1 MDIIDIASKLG
12 IFVGVILGL
21 ILFPLYGKK
30 RNDKQK
36 EVKPILDD
44 SNRSVTVKTTD
55 TEFNEQV
62 ILNVVTGK
70 GMSFISLYTLLTVF
84 FSLCVF
90 LFVLSAAVSV
100 MASIFGEAQPDDI
113 AAFFKLIAS
122 FDFGNTALR
131 NAAGLRTDALISAYA
146 MAVGIAQL
154 VLAVLFGLSLRIL
167 KRQRVSQRAVA
178 ALLPVRKRGF
188 VPCAEGIYKLCYN
201 NLWTKN
207 RFYCLYPWESLS
219 LYTVDEKRKR
229 IVLKAG
235 KMQMPLI
242 PWNNE
247 SELFD
252 GLKAIVFG
260 HLPKERQSLPVKRKG
275 YKWGRV
281 VAAILIIFALQ
292 AVFAGWLEN
301 ATGKGDGTEYCDVG
315 GKIHYTFRTAFST
328 QTYFY
333 KMHDAKGQAVRKY
346 CELHGI
352 IYVTM
357 HPGAYVPTLS
367 SLMRENKI
375 RTPIHS
381 VMILE
386 MLTLPAI
393 VWLGLLIMAL
403 YAGKPRR
410 FRFNVL

>member
-21 ILFPLYGKK
+21 ILFPLWGKK
-30 RNDKQK
+30 RNDKQI

-44 SNRSVTVKTTD
+44 SNRSVTAKTPD
-55 TEFNEQV
+55 NELNEQV
-62 ILNVVTGK
+62 ILNVITGK
-70 GMSFISLYTLLTVF
+70 RVSFVYPYMLLLLC
-84 FSLCVF
+84 FSLC
-90 LFVLSAAVSV
+90 FVLFIIAVIGAV
-100 MASIFGEAQPDDI
+100 MASTVGKAQPDDI

-131 NAAGLRTDALISAYA
+131 NAAGPKTDVLISAYA
-146 MAVGIAQL
+146 MAVGIALL
-154 VLAVLFGLSLRIL
+154 VLGVLFGLSLRIL
-167 KRQRVSQRAVA
+167 KRQGVSQRAVA
-178 ALLPVRKRGF
+178 ALLPGRKRGF

-242 PWNNE
+242 PWNKE
-247 SELFD
+247 GGLFD
-252 GLKAIVFG
+252 GLKAIVFK
-260 HLPKERQSLPVKRKG
+260 HLPKERQSPPVKRKG
-275 YKWGRV
+275 YQWGRF
-281 VAAILIIFALQ
+281 AAAVLIIFALQ

-333 KMHDAKGQAVRKY
+333 EMHDAKGQAVRKY

-352 IYVTM
+352 IYVTL

-367 SLMRENKI
+367 SLMRDNKI
-375 RTPIHS
+375 RSPIRS

-386 MLTLPAI
+386 MLTFPAF

>member
-1 MDIIDIASKLG
+1 MDIIDVASKLG
-12 IFVGVILGL
+12 TLTGVILGL
-21 ILFPLYGKK
+21 ILFPLYGRK
-30 RNDKQK
+30 RNDKQIK
-36 EVKPILDD
+36 VEHILDN
-44 SNRSVTVKTTD
+44 SNRSVAAKTPD
-55 TEFNEQV
+55 NEFNEQV

-70 GMSFISLYTLLTVF
+70 GKSFISLYTLLTVF
-84 FSLCVF
+84 FSICVF

-122 FDFGNTALR
+122 FDLGNTALR
-131 NAAGLRTDALISAYA
+131 NAARLQTDALISAYA
-146 MAVGIAQL
+146 MAVGIALL
-154 VLAVLFGLSLRIL
+154 VLGVLFGLSLRTL
-167 KRQRVSQRAVA
+167 KRQGVSQRAVA
-178 ALLPVRKRGF
+178 ALLPGRKRGF

-242 PWNNE
+242 PWNKE
-247 SELFD
+247 SGLFD
-252 GLKAIVFG
+252 GLKAIVFK

-275 YKWGRV
+275 YQWGRV
-281 VAAILIIFALQ
+281 AAAVLIIFALQ

-333 KMHDAKGQAVRKY
+333 EMHDAKSQAVRKY

-352 IYVTM
+352 IYVTL

-367 SLMRENKI
+367 SLMRDNKI
-375 RTPIHS
+375 RSPIRS
-381 VMILE
+381 VMILD
-386 MLTLPAI
+386 MLVFPAA

>member
-1 MDIIDIASKLG
+1 M
-12 IFVGVILGL
+12 
-21 ILFPLYGKK
+21 
-30 RNDKQK
+30 
-36 EVKPILDD
+36 
-44 SNRSVTVKTTD
+44 
-55 TEFNEQV
+55 
-62 ILNVVTGK
+62 
-70 GMSFISLYTLLTVF
+70 LLLLC
-84 FSLCVF
+84 FSLC
-90 LFVLSAAVSV
+90 FVLFIIAVIVAV
-100 MASIFGEAQPDDI
+100 MASTVGKAQPDDI

-122 FDFGNTALR
+122 FDLGNTALR
-131 NAAGLRTDALISAYA
+131 NAARLQTDALISAYA
-146 MAVGIAQL
+146 MAVGIALL
-154 VLAVLFGLSLRIL
+154 VLGVLFGLSLRTL
-167 KRQRVSQRAVA
+167 KRQGVSQRAVA
-178 ALLPVRKRGF
+178 ALLPGRKRGF

-242 PWNNE
+242 PWNKE
-247 SELFD
+247 GGLFD
-252 GLKAIVFG
+252 GLKAIVFK

-275 YKWGRV
+275 YQWGRV
-281 VAAILIIFALQ
+281 AAAVLIIFALQ

-333 KMHDAKGQAVRKY
+333 EMHDAKSQAVRKY

-352 IYVTM
+352 IYVTL

-367 SLMRENKI
+367 SLMRDNKI
-375 RTPIHS
+375 RSPIRS

-386 MLTLPAI
+386 MLTFPAF